1 MLSKEKHIEYWL
13 QSSDDDWKTVL
24 SLMKEKRHLHALFF
38 AHLSVEKL
46 CKAIW
51 VHQHKEN
58 LPPRIHHLVKLI
70 LASNI
75 ILEEDD
81 LIFLQSFN
89 DFQIEGRYP
98 DYLFKIKKVCN
109 LAFTE
114 KTLQKVIYIKKCLLK
129 NLL

>member
-1 MLSKEKHIEYWL
+1 MLSKEKHIDYWL
-13 QSSDDDWKTVL
+13 KSSEDDWETVL
-24 SLMKEKRHLHALFF
+24 SLVKAKRYLHALFF
-38 AHLSVEKL
+38 AHLSLEKL

-51 VHQHKEN
+51 VHRHKEN

-70 LASNI
+70 LASDI

-98 DYLFKIKKVCN
+98 DYLFKINKICTFD
-109 LAFTE
+109 FTVT
-114 KTLQKVIYIKKCLLK
+114 TLQKVIFIKKCLLK
-129 NLL
+129 NLP